1 MTNLRQSRQSW
12 AIVKFIDRD
21 QTAAER
27 NERPILEVVPK
38 VWITSEDTCMY
49 PKEMEFFE
57 ALKNAGSKNGL
68 VSDVSAMVTRGI
80 QLLRLSSTE
89 LSANNRVMAFYE
101 MKKPIR
107 DTEESEAEGRFR
119 KPNQKYGGP
128 DSDFV
133 SSASAFK
140 GGSRAEK
147 RPRLHVDRDETT
159 MGGRRALASIPN
171 SPSVSDME
179 DHEDVAHSQNFDINH
194 EYQDTLFSQASPETP
209 QISLTIVRKGPKPIP
224 ALAKQPESANLD
236 GLLANNNWACNKSC
250 CDFNM
255 RANVALTDQMT
266 EVIEMVKKMTALLD
280 NLTIKLVSKEGK
292 ALLVSSKLQHKLPLD
307 TLAECQAITNS
318 LKGNK
323 AGEKDALARMLV
335 AYGTGESDKDV
346 ARSIT
351 KKCFSESLR
360 CKLCNQVVK
369 KDGKTSL
376 KKAFP
381 ELFEAIVESSMAC
394 CKVLGLKCDIQKLT
408 SGMSEVFAQS
418 PFCVEYR
425 QNMSALAKAPSLKK
439 KAPRPIIEG
448 SVSSRTT
455 KSSKNDVTLPAR
467 SKTDDPLLVYFDN
480 QNSSEESTAE
490 DESEDE

>member
-266 EVIEMVKKMTALLD
+266 EVIEMGKKTHCLYVQF
-280 NLTIKLVSKEGK
+280 IE
-292 ALLVSSKLQHKLPLD
+292 
-307 TLAECQAITNS
+307 
-318 LKGNK
+318 
-323 AGEKDALARMLV
+323 ARMLV